1 MFRVITGSGKHPMAG
16 TVVESDVAATMKASV
31 VVAITVSVLLASC
44 TQERDPYSETD
55 VTNNA
60 PRAEPAYTNPVP
72 VPTSDRTNPRIDA
85 TNSSAQK
92 P

>member
-1 MFRVITGSGKHPMAG
+1 MAG
-16 TVVESDVAATMKASV
+16 NLIASDFAATMKASV
-31 VVAITVSVLLASC
+31 VVAIMVSVLLASC

-60 PRAEPAYTNPVP
+60 PRAERAYTNPVP
-72 VPTSDRTNPRIDA
+72 VPTADRTNSRIDA